1 MPFSFCAGNKKPARW
16 RVCFGRN
23 LLVAAL
29 VYARDQTQEDLAMSV
44 TVNQFYT
51 LPSGKVIS
59 EQDMVDAL
67 TLIRDDRV
75 EGMRLDPELLELLI
89 DLKLAHMRVTRM
101 MAGNVRVRYLGTSGL
116 TPWGEE
122 FIDPEK
128 AQKE

>member
-1 MPFSFCAGNKKPARW
+1 
-16 RVCFGRN
+16 
-23 LLVAAL
+23 
-29 VYARDQTQEDLAMSV
+29 MSV

-67 TLIRDDRV
+67 TLIRDD
-75 EGMRLDPELLELLI
+75 EEQGKRLDPELLELLI
-89 DLKLAHMRVTRM
+89 DHKLAHMRVTRM
-101 MAGNVRVRYLGTSGL
+101 MAGPPRVRYLSEGGL

-128 AQKE
+128 NQKQ